1 MITTLL
7 LFVVG
12 SMVGIIGA
20 LLGIGG
26 GVLMVP
32 YLVLV
37 MDVPIHQAVAVSLVS
52 ILATSSQVASYGIRQ
67 GLTNIRL
74 AYLLNLSTLTGA
86 ILSSS
91 LAARVPAAILETLFA
106 FLLFAVALL
115 MLRRPRLKNMG
126 MEESETGYWGGEYV
140 DPVSGDRVR
149 YRPKKILPAF
159 FTVFFSG
166 ALSGMVGT
174 SGGIFNVPI
183 MNILCRV
190 PLRAAAETSS
200 LMVGITAVGGAIVY
214 YLNGF
219 VEPLLVAPIVAGV
232 LGGSALGNR
241 LAARVTS
248 VWLVRIFVILL
259 VLTALKMLLWR

>member
-7 LFVVG
+7 LFIVG
-12 SMVGIIGA
+12 NIVGIIGA

-26 GVLMVP
+26 GVLLVP
-32 YLVLV
+32 FLVLG
-37 MDVPIHQAVAVSLVS
+37 MHVPIHQAVAVSLVS
-52 ILATSSQVASYGIRQ
+52 ILATSSQVASHGIRQ

-74 AYLLNLSTLTGA
+74 AFLFNLSTLSGA
-86 ILSSS
+86 VLSSS
-91 LAARVPAAILETLFA
+91 LATRISAPTLETVFGLILFG
-106 FLLFAVALL
+106 VALL
-115 MLRRPRLKNMG
+115 MIKRPNPLDVSEAKNP
-126 MEESETGYWGGEYV
+126 TGYWGGETI
-140 DPVSGDRVR
+140 R
-149 YRPKKILPAF
+149 YQPQKIVAAF

-200 LMVGITAVGGAIVY
+200 LMVGITAVGGAVVY

-219 VEPLLVAPIVAGV
+219 VQPLLVAPIVAGV
-232 LGGSALGNR
+232 LLGTTLGNR
-241 LAARVTS
+241 LFSHLKSA
-248 VWLVRIFVILL
+248 WLVRIFVGILI
-259 VLTALKMLLWR
+259 LTALKMLFWR